1 MGKNVDLGRFII
13 TTSEHILSGCD
24 IIPFNGLLSVHP
36 EEATM
41 NFHFVLSLRALPR
54 FVCVRSFSGQSE
66 VLLMA
71 LEVSAP
77 QEENHFAGEGGER
90 EEKWAITPPI
100 PQATKRDFKDFSFAH
115 IQNVE

>member
-1 MGKNVDLGRFII
+1 
-13 TTSEHILSGCD
+13 
-24 IIPFNGLLSVHP
+24 
-36 EEATM
+36 
-41 NFHFVLSLRALPR
+41 
-54 FVCVRSFSGQSE
+54 
-66 VLLMA
+66 MA